1 MEGAPLHF
9 AAGSRFA
16 RTRRLVD
23 PGPNR
28 LGNEIT
34 ARESAIN
41 LPPAAAAARIPE
53 HARGAVISAGI
64 RQQAVSGL
72 GIAHREGISI
82 RGRHVRTAE
91 DLVINVGGGRSSSRN
106 RNNA

>member
-1 MEGAPLHF
+1 MERDWVEGAPLHF
-9 AAGSRFA
+9 AGSRFA

-53 HARGAVISAGI
+53 HARGAVISGGI
-64 RQQAVSGL
+64 RQQTVSGL
-72 GIAHREGISI
+72 GIAHREAYRSGNVTLRPCYQHR
-82 RGRHVRTAE
+82 RG
-91 DLVINVGGGRSSSRN
+91 SQQPQS
-106 RNNA
+106 